1 MKVSALI
8 EDAKRYVVGYYEDDG
23 EQYVHWTEED
33 WFSYVRLAVGIVATA
48 DTSLFTNVVECRL
61 HEGAVQTLPSQ
72 CKRLVSVRGQV
83 GENGAIDHIPRKRS
97 VTSRKIPRMSRPMC
111 RVSVTGDGG
120 YKVNTYTIDPADPT
134 TIVVDPPV
142 PPGES
147 ATLVITC
154 YAPPTLNTMDD
165 DIPFTDVHASVV
177 FELILYYAW
186 GVDIE
191 DQASRERSNTH
202 WNNAMK
208 LMEISDKMQKENLKR
223 LAIKAEQHGYGG

>member
-1 MKVSALI
+1 MKVSTLI

-33 WFSYVRLAVGIVATA
+33 WFSYIRLAVGIVATA
-48 DTSLFTNVVECRL
+48 DTSLFTSVVTCRL
-61 HEGAVQTLPSQ
+61 QEGAVQPLPRQ
-72 CKRLVSVRGQV
+72 CDRLVSVRGQA
-83 GENGAIDHIPRKRS
+83 GDNGAIEHIPRKRS
-97 VTSRKIPRMSRPMC
+97 VTSRKIPSMSRPMC
-111 RVSVTGDGG
+111 RITTDSSG
-120 YKVNTYTIDPADPT
+120 YKVKTYTIDPADPT
-134 TIVVDPPV
+134 MIVVDPPV
-142 PPGES
+142 PPGEH

-154 YAPPTLNTMDD
+154 YAPPRLTSMDD
-165 DIPFTDVHASVV
+165 DIPFTDVHASVI

-223 LAIKAEQHGYGG
+223 LAIKAVQNGYGG